1 MDAMNV
7 AVILKQVPDTEAVI
21 KVDPIN
27 PAAIVEEDIKFVLN
41 PYDEFA
47 VEEALTIAEET
58 GGEAVGVCIGPE
70 RSETAL
76 RTALA
81 MGLSRAILIPDP
93 EAVMA
98 DVVTQGK
105 ILAAALRDSDVS
117 LILAGREVIDTQED
131 ALAPSVAEALGY
143 PHVLNA
149 AKIELDQDHVTVL
162 RDIEGGSLR
171 IEAELPAVISCQKGL
186 NDPRYPTLIAIK
198 RSKMKEIK
206 QVNLAELGIDASA
219 KSTVVAL
226 RMPPPRPPGVLVKGE
241 PQEVVAQCLKWLAEE
256 AKLI

>member
-1 MDAMNV
+1 MNI

-21 KVDPIN
+21 RIDPTN
-27 PAAIVEEDIKFVLN
+27 PAAIVEDEIKFVLN
-41 PYDEFA
+41 PYDEYA

-58 GGEAVGVCIGPE
+58 GGETVGVCIGPE
-70 RSETAL
+70 RAETAI

-81 MGLSRAILIPDP
+81 MGLTRAILISDP
-93 EAVMA
+93 QAVAA

-105 ILAAALRDSDVS
+105 ILAAALRDVEVS
-117 LILAGREVIDTQED
+117 MILSGREVIDTQED
-131 ALAPSVAEALGY
+131 ALAPAVAEALGY
-143 PHVLNA
+143 PHILNA
-149 AKIELDQDHVTVL
+149 GKIQIDQDHMTVL

-171 IEAELPAVISCQKGL
+171 IEALLPVVVSCQKGL

-206 QVNLAELGIDASA
+206 QMSLAELGIDAIT

-226 RMPPPRPPGVLVKGE
+226 RMPPPRPPGVVVEGE
-241 PQEVVAQCLKWLAEE
+241 PDDVVAQCLKWLAEE
-256 AKLI
+256 AKLV

>member
-1 MDAMNV
+1 MNV

-21 KVDPIN
+21 KVDPMN

-47 VEEALTIAEET
+47 VEEALTIAEQTAGET
-58 GGEAVGVCIGPE
+58 LGACIGPE
-70 RSETAL
+70 RAETAL

-81 MGLSRAILIPDP
+81 MGLSRAILISDPD
-93 EAVMA
+93 AITA

-117 LILAGREVIDTQED
+117 LILSGREVIDTQED
-131 ALAPSVAEALGY
+131 GLAPSVGEALGY

-149 AKIELDQDHVTVL
+149 GRIEIADDRVTVL

-171 IEAELPAVISCQKGL
+171 IEAELPAVVSCQKGL

-206 QVNLAELGIDASA
+206 RMNLAELGVDASP
-219 KSTVVAL
+219 KSALIAL
-226 RMPPPRPPGVLVKGE
+226 RTPPPRPPGVLVEGE
-241 PQEVVAQCLKWLAEE
+241 PEEGVAQCLKWMAEE
-256 AKLI
+256 AKLV